1 VTLSTLLVAV
11 GSGDADRLDSLAN
24 AVIEVADPTGA
35 TVVVLHAFEED
46 GFAAVRERLDDSD
59 ATPTEAARR
68 QKTVR
73 ELTATLG
80 DADVSS
86 EVRGG
91 VGGKSDVIVSTA
103 EDADADRAF
112 VAGRNRSPTGK
123 AVFGSTAQSVMLTAP
138 CPVTFVRAGSR

>member
-1 VTLSTLLVAV
+1 MTLSTLLVAI
-11 GSGDADRLDSLAN
+11 GPGDADRLESLAN
-24 AVIEVADPTGA
+24 AVIEVAAPTGA

-46 GFAAVRERLDDSD
+46 DFADVRKRLDDSD
-59 ATPTEAARR
+59 ATATEAARR

-73 ELTATLG
+73 ELTTALD
-80 DADVSS
+80 DADVAF

-91 VGGKSDVIVSTA
+91 VGGKSEAIVSA
-103 EDADADRAF
+103 ADDVDADRVF

-123 AVFGSTAQSVMLTAP
+123 AVFGSTAQSVMLAAP